1 MRNFISRMHVAIFCF
16 SIAGLSCLG
25 CSSDSNQDNAK
36 TPTSSSAEL
45 PKVATAKPV
54 RKEIA
59 QRTEQPGQIEAFM
72 ITPVH
77 AKVGGFVEKL
87 LVEIGDHVV
96 GPKLNEKGD
105 VVEPGQLLAVL
116 VAPELSDELQQK
128 QAMIQQSRADIEQS
142 QAAVRVA
149 ESMAASADA
158 NIDECLAGQQRV
170 EAAYER
176 WNSELS
182 RVRSLVATQT
192 VTQKL
197 ADEALEQFKSADA
210 ARGELSAKLRSA
222 KAKKNEALIA
232 VEKSKADLRSTEA
245 HSKVAE
251 ADFHRVESMRE
262 YLQIR
267 APFDGVVTHRSIE
280 LGTLVQPA
288 RSSQDDALFV
298 VVDSKRLRVFVD
310 VPESDAG
317 LVDNGRKAIV
327 RVPSLNGR
335 SVEAT
340 VSRTSWALQ
349 SSTRALRCEI
359 DILNEEGVIRPGMYA
374 NVEVIVSE
382 KKDVMTV
389 PKGAVIQRD
398 GASIC
403 LAVDPEG
410 TLVRKPVTLGIRSSS
425 DIEITSGL
433 DGTENVI
440 TANTN
445 AFKDGQ
451 KVQKVEPVP
460 QSKIP

>member
-1 MRNFISRMHVAIFCF
+1 MTVLISRMRVALCSF
-16 SIAGLSCLG
+16 SIAGFACLG
-25 CSSDSNQDNAK
+25 CSSDSNQDNARA
-36 TPTSSSAEL
+36 PSNSSAEL
-45 PKVATAKPV
+45 PKVATIKPV

-59 QRTEQPGQIEAFM
+59 QRTEQPGQIEAYR

-87 LVEIGDHVV
+87 LVEIGDRVV
-96 GPKLNEKGD
+96 GPKFNEKGV

-116 VAPELSDELQQK
+116 VAPELSDELHQK

-142 QAAVRVA
+142 QAAVKVA

-158 NIDECLAGQQRV
+158 NIDECLAGQRRA

-176 WNSELS
+176 WNSELA

-210 ARGELSAKLRSA
+210 ARAELSAKLRSA

-232 VEKSKADLRSTEA
+232 IEKSKADLRSTEA
-245 HSKVAE
+245 HFNVAE
-251 ADFHRVESMRE
+251 ADFQRVESMRE
-262 YLQIR
+262 YLHIR

-317 LVDNGRKAIV
+317 LVANGRKAIV
-327 RVPSLNGR
+327 RVPALNGL

-359 DILNEEGVIRPGMYA
+359 DILNDEGVIRPGMYA

-382 KKDVMTV
+382 KKDVLTV

-410 TLVRKPVTLGIRSSS
+410 ILVRKPVTLGIRSSL

-433 DGTENVI
+433 DGSENVI

-451 KVQKVEPVP
+451 KVQKVEATP
-460 QSKIP
+460 QGQKP